1 MGERFLYFDRRVGLF
16 IDRLLFVLTSPGKK
30 LEGVL
35 LPPPVKTSRG
45 CFATS
50 RGILNG
56 GQI

>member
-45 CFATS
+45 IFVE